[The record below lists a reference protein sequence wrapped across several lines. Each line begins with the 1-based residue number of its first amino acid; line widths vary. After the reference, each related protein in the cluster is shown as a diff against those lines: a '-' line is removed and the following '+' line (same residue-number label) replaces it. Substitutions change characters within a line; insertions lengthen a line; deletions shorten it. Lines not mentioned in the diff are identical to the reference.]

1 MAMHDG
7 NVSRFGVEDTVV
19 RILHTFNRSR
29 DWLGSITVTLGGK
42 CTYTGILEYVRCAF
56 CCTREDLEITIRGQG
71 TSYRHGALLVK
82 DLIGVGSLQHYILLI
97 IDLRTSIFMAK
108 FLRPWLSRI

>member
-42 CTYTGILEYVRCAF
+42 CMYMGVHECIGYGLCYM
-56 CCTREDLEITIRGQG
+56 REDIELAIRGQD
-71 TSYRHGALLVK
+71 TSYRRGALIVK
-82 DLIGVGSLQHYILLI
+82 DSTGEAPSNTIS
-97 IDLRTSIFMAK
+97 F
-108 FLRPWLSRI
+108 